1 MLTFEEKFRAFRK
14 KSKLP
19 LNTTNDMSKKV
30 KVKKKVESCRNNLCP
45 FRNNKIKNRKSAG
58 LTVSFIKNTC

>member
-14 KSKLP
+14 KQLP

-30 KVKKKVESCRNNLCP
+30 KVKKKVELQEQ
-45 FRNNKIKNRKSAG
+45 F
-58 LTVSFIKNTC
+58 VSLQEQ

>member
-19 LNTTNDMSKKV
+19 LNTTNSMNK
-30 KVKKKVESCRNNLCP
+30 KVKKKVENSRNS
-45 FRNNKIKNRKSAG
+45 F
-58 LTVSFIKNTC
+58 VSLQEQ